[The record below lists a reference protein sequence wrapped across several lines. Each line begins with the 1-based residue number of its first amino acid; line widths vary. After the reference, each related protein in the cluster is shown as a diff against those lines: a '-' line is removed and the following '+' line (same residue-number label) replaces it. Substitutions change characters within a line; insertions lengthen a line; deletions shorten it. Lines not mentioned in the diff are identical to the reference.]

1 MGHNPCPKPGN
12 QELVTT
18 VLFHSDH
25 GADEPAG
32 SQLANPHIT
41 LILIDTEDSKPRNE
55 LFAKTLF
62 RKHLFDFTHN
72 PGIPPDIEA
81 DSRYEQLAEGARR
94 IYTTDDY
101 QSRGEFGEFIL
112 HAFLLDYYKTA
123 PVVCKIAFK
132 TGNNDTVKG
141 FDAVHIQA
149 VGAKIELW
157 LGESKF
163 YTDSNKA
170 ITDAVQSIEKHL
182 ESSYM
187 RDEFRIILSQVSPNH
202 EFNQRIKSAMSHIRS
217 LDEIRDDIILPIF
230 ITYTS
235 KALSKDEYAPRRQI
249 SELTEEANEIA
260 AKFRRK
266 IQPSTRKYKTHLI
279 LFPVQDKPQLTETL
293 NNTLTTWRNI

>member
-1 MGHNPCPKPGN
+1 MGKQPCPEPGH
-12 QELVTT
+12 QQLVTT

-25 GADEPAG
+25 GTDELAG
-32 SQLANPHIT
+32 CQLANPHIT
-41 LILIDTEDSKPRNE
+41 MILIDTEDSKPRNE
-55 LFAKTLF
+55 AFAKTLF

-72 PGIPPDIEA
+72 PGELQAVEA
-81 DSRYEQLAEGARR
+81 DYRYEQLAEGARR

-101 QSRGEFGEFIL
+101 QNRGEFGEFIL

-141 FDAVHIQA
+141 FDAVHFQA
-149 VGAKIELW
+149 VGTKIELW

-170 ITDAVQSIEKHL
+170 ISDAVKSIEEHL

-187 RDEFRIILSQVSPNH
+187 REEFKIIVSQVSPNH
-202 EFNQRIKSAMSHIRS
+202 KLRTRIKSAMSHVRS

-235 KALSKDEYAPRRQI
+235 KALSKEEYAPSQQI
-249 SELTEEANEIA
+249 TELTEEANRIA
-260 AKFRRK
+260 AKFRSK
-266 IQPSTRKYKTHLI
+266 IQPSTQRYKTHLI
-279 LFPVQDKPQLTETL
+279 LLPLQDKLQLTDTL